1 MGPGSPETRLSGAGQ
16 HELRPDLRGRG
27 AGGTLATLSKVR
39 GEREE
44 GREGSRCVSEQLR
57 IQCVVVR
64 KVCDIS
70 SQICVSRDTDR
81 IER

>member
-1 MGPGSPETRLSGAGQ
+1 MEQ
-16 HELRPDLRGRG
+16 
-27 AGGTLATLSKVR
+27 GGGWGLAALKLDVVKRDNMNNPALSKMR
-39 GEREE
+39 GETGEE